1 MLVARLGSDRV
12 LGSRSGD
19 WSQICELQGLEV
31 LKRSWFGGGD
41 SRVLVLSRFVVFSRI
56 SGASN
61 SASSLFCDVP
71 VLRIGIGCGWD
82 SRMPLPNCQL
92 FSVEFI
98 SVFFYGCCCR

>member
-1 MLVARLGSDRV
+1 M
-12 LGSRSGD
+12 
-19 WSQICELQGLEV
+19 
-31 LKRSWFGGGD
+31 
-41 SRVLVLSRFVVFSRI
+41 LVLSRFVVFSRI

-98 SVFFYGCCCR
+98 SVFFMAAVAGELQSKQREKEGSFLQTW